1 MFPVHEIVWYRSR
14 IKEYLGFFFKLFAS
28 SSINHTLR
36 TLHIAW
42 NNYLYNFPKQQK
54 MRGHPGSN
62 QGPLDLQS
70 NALPLSY
77 IPYSPSLLQKC
88 VHLYWDGTSC
98 SNNMCVHF
106 CTQKYVLYFSGS
118 LAQWLE
124 HWSCKPGVGGSIPP
138 RALHFCVYSTATRRQ
153 LANDDASV
161 SVIHQGL

>member
-1 MFPVHEIVWYRSR
+1 
-14 IKEYLGFFFKLFAS
+14 
-28 SSINHTLR
+28 
-36 TLHIAW
+36 
-42 NNYLYNFPKQQK
+42 

-138 RALHFCVYSTATRRQ
+138 RALIFSLRISLVERSERRVFYFMSF
-153 LANDDASV
+153 SV
-161 SVIHQGL
+161 CLHMFEKNNSKNGLWYMYRLEVKKRGFSPKGIE